1 MLYQLC
7 FHIQPHGFRWCLANM
22 EKITYKLDVYE
33 GSLDVLLNLITK
45 HKLNIY
51 DIEISKL
58 LEQYM
63 LYIDEAHRQNLELAG
78 EFLEMAARLI
88 YIKTAALLPK
98 TEEAEKLKKELEGEL
113 IELSLCRLAAAEL
126 AKRNIGNDIFIR
138 RQMKIKADMTYTL
151 SHSPEVLVSAYSS
164 VSQEKIK
171 AEAKKSHIE
180 SKINAVVKRKIVP
193 VMTKVVHILRE
204 LYSTGEVRMDRLYDG
219 VRDRSARVAT
229 FLAVLELTRFGRI
242 SISEDNSV
250 IYLKEEVKNRWKS
263 RKNLEQ

>member
-1 MLYQLC
+1 
-7 FHIQPHGFRWCLANM
+7 M
-22 EKITYKLDVYE
+22 EIITYKLDVYE
-33 GSLDVLLNLITK
+33 GPLDVLLNLITK

-78 EFLEMAARLI
+78 EFLEMAARLV

-98 TEEAEKLKKELEGEL
+98 PEEAEKLKKELEGEL
-113 IELSLCRLAAAEL
+113 IELSLCRLAAKALAE
-126 AKRNIGNDIFIR
+126 RSTGSDIFVR
-138 RQMKIKADMTYTL
+138 KPMKIKADTTYTL
-151 SHSPEVLVSAYSS
+151 VHDPEILVTAYNSISP
-164 VSQEKIK
+164 QKIRT
-171 AEAKKSHIE
+171 EMKKVHIE

-204 LYSTGEVRMDRLYDG
+204 LYSTGEASMDKLYEG
-219 VRDRSARVAT
+219 VYDRSARVAT

-242 SISEDNSV
+242 TISDDNTT
-250 IYLKEEVKNRWKS
+250 IFFKGERNRKWKS
-263 RKNLEQ
+263 KKNSEQ